1 MNYWVD
7 RSLKAQQAL
16 TAKSIKQTEKQLK
29 KYYGNSMEKILGQ
42 FEKTY
47 NKILLSMSEGKEP
60 TVADLY
66 KLDTYWQMQG
76 QLRQEL
82 QKLGDKQI
90 SLLSKNF
97 ELHFFDIYYSFA
109 IPGEEAFNTIDVAV
123 VQQLINQIWVAD
135 GQSWSQRVWNNTS
148 KLQQA
153 LNDNLM
159 NAVITGAKSGEL
171 KKLLMN
177 DFNVSYERADALV
190 RTEIAHIQTQA
201 AQKRYEDYG
210 IQEVEVLVDEDEKTC
225 PICSKLDGKRVPIFG
240 AMPVPAHPR
249 CRCAIIPVVD

>member
-7 RSLKAQQAL
+7 RSIKAQQAL
-16 TAKSIKQTEKQLK
+16 TNKSIKETEKQLK
-29 KYYGNSMEKILGQ
+29 KYYGKSMEKILGQ

-47 NKILLSMSEGKEP
+47 NKILLSKSEGKEP
-60 TVADLY
+60 TPADLY
-66 KLDTYWQMQG
+66 KLDTYWQLQG
-76 QLRQEL
+76 QLRAEL

-97 ELHFFDIYYSFA
+97 ELHFFEIYYSFA
-109 IPGEEAFNTIDVAV
+109 IPGEEAFSTLDTAI

-135 GQSWSQRVWNNTS
+135 GSSWSQRVWNNTN

-153 LNDNLM
+153 LNDNLL
-159 NAVITGAKSGEL
+159 NAVIGGFKSGEL
-171 KKLLMN
+171 KKLLVN
-177 DFNVSYERADALV
+177 EFNVSFDRADSLV

-210 IQEVEVLVDEDEKTC
+210 VQEVEVLVDEDERTC
-225 PICSKLDGKRVPIFG
+225 PICSKLEGKRFPIHG
-240 AMPVPAHPR
+240 AMPIPAHPR
-249 CRCAIIPVVD
+249 CRCAILPVVE

>member
-1 MNYWVD
+1 MDYWVD
-7 RSLKAQQAL
+7 RSIKAQQAL
-16 TAKSIKQTEKQLK
+16 TNKSIRETEKQLK

-47 NKILLSMSEGKEP
+47 NKILLSKSEGKEP
-60 TVADLY
+60 TPADLY
-66 KLDTYWQMQG
+66 KLDTYWQLQG
-76 QLRQEL
+76 QLRAEL

-97 ELHFFDIYYSFA
+97 ELHFFDIYYAFA
-109 IPGEEAFNTIDVAV
+109 IPGEEAFSTLDTAL

-135 GQSWSQRVWNNTS
+135 GSSWSQRVWNNTN

-153 LNDNLM
+153 LNDNLL
-159 NAVITGAKSGEL
+159 NAVIGGFKSGEL
-171 KKLLMN
+171 KKLLVN
-177 DFNVSYERADALV
+177 DFNVSFERADSLV

-210 IQEVEVLVDEDEKTC
+210 LQEVEVLVDEDERTC
-225 PICSKLDGKRVPIFG
+225 PICSKLEGKRFPIHG
-240 AMPVPAHPR
+240 TMPIPAHPR
-249 CRCAIIPVVD
+249 CRCALLPVVD

>member
-7 RSLKAQQAL
+7 RSIKAQQAL
-16 TAKSIKQTEKQLK
+16 TNKSIRETEKQLK

-47 NKILLSMSEGKEP
+47 NKILLSKSEGKEP
-60 TVADLY
+60 TPADLY
-66 KLDTYWQMQG
+66 KLDTYWQLQG
-76 QLRQEL
+76 QLRAEL

-109 IPGEEAFNTIDVAV
+109 IPGEEAFSTLDTAL

-135 GQSWSQRVWNNTS
+135 GSSWSQRVWNNTN

-153 LNDNLM
+153 LNDNLL
-159 NAVITGAKSGEL
+159 NAVIGGFKSGEL
-171 KKLLMN
+171 KKLLVN
-177 DFNVSYERADALV
+177 DFNVSFERADSLV

-210 IQEVEVLVDEDEKTC
+210 LQEVEVLVDEDERTC
-225 PICSKLDGKRVPIFG
+225 PICSKLEGKRFPIHG
-240 AMPVPAHPR
+240 AMPIPAHPR
-249 CRCAIIPVVD
+249 CRCALLPVVD

>member
-1 MNYWVD
+1 MNYWID
-7 RSLKAQQAL
+7 RSIKAQQAL
-16 TAKSIKQTEKQLK
+16 SAKSIKQTEKQLK
-29 KYYGNSMEKILGQ
+29 KYYGDTMEKILGQ

-109 IPGEEAFNTIDVAV
+109 VPGEEAFNTIDIAV

-135 GQSWSQRVWNNTS
+135 GQSWSQRVWSNTN

-159 NAVITGAKSGEL
+159 SAVITGAKSGEL

-177 DFNVSYERADALV
+177 DFNVSYERADSLV

>member
-7 RSLKAQQAL
+7 RSIKAQQAL
-16 TAKSIKQTEKQLK
+16 TNKSIRETEKQLK
-29 KYYGNSMEKILGQ
+29 KYYGKSMEKILGQ

-47 NKILLSMSEGKEP
+47 NKILLSKSEGKEP
-60 TVADLY
+60 TPADLY
-66 KLDTYWQMQG
+66 KLDTYWQLQG
-76 QLRQEL
+76 QLRAEL

-97 ELHFFDIYYSFA
+97 ELHFFDIYYAFA
-109 IPGEEAFNTIDVAV
+109 IPGEEAFSTLDTAL

-135 GQSWSQRVWNNTS
+135 GSSWSQRVWNNTN

-153 LNDNLM
+153 LNDNLL
-159 NAVITGAKSGEL
+159 NAVIGGFKSGEL
-171 KKLLMN
+171 KKLLVN
-177 DFNVSYERADALV
+177 DFNVSFERADSLV

-210 IQEVEVLVDEDEKTC
+210 LQEVEVLVDEDERTC
-225 PICSKLDGKRVPIFG
+225 PICSKLEGKRFPIHG
-240 AMPVPAHPR
+240 TMPIPAHPR
-249 CRCAIIPVVD
+249 CRCALLPVVD

>member
-1 MNYWVD
+1 MNYWLE
-7 RSLKAQQAL
+7 RSVKAQQAL
-16 TAKSIKQTEKQLK
+16 TEKSIKETEKQLK
-29 KYYGNSMEKILGQ
+29 KYYGKSMEKIIGQ

-47 NKILLSMSEGKEP
+47 NKILLSKSEGKEP

-76 QLRQEL
+76 QLRAEL

-97 ELHFFDIYYSFA
+97 ELHFFDIYYSFG
-109 IPGEEAFNTIDVAV
+109 IPGEEAFSTIDAAL
-123 VQQLINQIWVAD
+123 VQQLINQVWVAD
-135 GQSWSQRVWNNTS
+135 GTSWSQRVWNNTD

-159 NAVITGAKSGEL
+159 NAVITGVKSGEL
-171 KKLLMN
+171 KKLLVN
-177 DFNVSYERADALV
+177 EFNVSYERADSLV

-210 IQEVEVLVDEDEKTC
+210 IKEVEVLVDEDERTC
-225 PICSKLDGKRVPIFG
+225 PICSKLEGKRVPIHG
-240 AMPVPAHPR
+240 VMPIPAHPR
-249 CRCAIIPVVD
+249 CRCAIIPVVE